1 MVSHTTRLASTP
13 KARRPRL
20 PSHVTPSG
28 RVAMGKWCCGSGVA
42 NEREEVFS
50 EAAES
55 PQPAGAAD
63 TRQQRSSSAPPA
75 RSQVIIAQE
84 RLHKSSSFSPTAS
97 PGGGARHSASSLRYT
112 PQHGIQ
118 RDFTNRRDRTKL
130 KAASCADTWSHR
142 CRSRAGARSG
152 LLRTVRA

>member
-1 MVSHTTRLASTP
+1 
-13 KARRPRL
+13 
-20 PSHVTPSG
+20 
-28 RVAMGKWCCGSGVA
+28 MGKWCCGVA

-75 RSQVIIAQE
+75 RSQVIIAE
-84 RLHKSSSFSPTAS
+84 DPTAS
-97 PGGGARHSASSLRYT
+97 PGGSARLSASLLRYT

-130 KAASCADTWSHR
+130 KAASRADTWSHR
-142 CRSRAGARSG
+142 MPQPCRRVGVPASCAPYVPEAQDCSC
-152 LLRTVRA
+152 